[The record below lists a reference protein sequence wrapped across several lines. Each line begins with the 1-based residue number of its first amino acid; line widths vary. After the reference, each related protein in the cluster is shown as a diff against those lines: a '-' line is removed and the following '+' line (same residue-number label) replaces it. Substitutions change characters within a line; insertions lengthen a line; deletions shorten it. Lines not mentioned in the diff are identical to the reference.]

1 MASERSKRSRYGNE
15 IRWTLIV
22 LVVAG
27 LAVVALWPRDR
38 TPTRPESPAPTG
50 TTRTSGDLASLR
62 ADAELP
68 GCGPTGN
75 GEPPSRLRG
84 ATGSCMGDG
93 SRADLGEMTASGTT
107 LINVWAS
114 WCPPCRK
121 ELPALQRYAERQ
133 DEVRVI
139 GVQVRSDPA
148 SGLRLL
154 RELGVRLPTVHD
166 STGRVSRALR
176 VPKPL
181 PASYLVTPSGEIERM
196 PVEVFESADEVAS
209 AVQRKLEAR

>member
-1 MASERSKRSRYGNE
+1 MSPERSKRFRFGSE
-15 IRWTLIV
+15 LRWTLIV
-22 LVVAG
+22 LTVAT

-38 TPTRPESPAPTG
+38 NPPQPESPPPTG
-50 TTRTSGDLASLR
+50 TNRTTGDLTALR
-62 ADAELP
+62 ADVKLP
-68 GCGPTGN
+68 GCEPTEG

-93 SRADLGEMTASGTT
+93 SRADLGGMTASGTT

-114 WCPPCRK
+114 WCAPCRE
-121 ELPALQRYAERQ
+121 ELPALRDYAERQ
-133 DEVRVI
+133 DEVRVV
-139 GVQVRSDPA
+139 GVQVRSTPE

-154 RELGVRLPTVHD
+154 RELDVRLPMIHD
-166 STGRVSRALR
+166 TRGELSRVLR

-181 PASYLVTPSGEIERM
+181 PASYLVTPSGEVERM

-209 AVQRKLEAR
+209 AVQQKLEAR